1 MGAASGERSELI
13 STIDGHSQAGLSGQ
27 GRRRAR
33 QPVPRTRRV
42 ELTLTGE
49 EYAVLAAAAGRA
61 GLARRA
67 YAAQAALAA
76 ANGKPISDHESLGQA
91 LIELMRAA
99 GLVRRIAANINQ
111 AVAKLN
117 ATGQPA
123 GNLPAYAAQSIR
135 RADHIDQVADAVR
148 KALRRRSR

>member
-1 MGAASGERSELI
+1 MTGTINGTSG
-13 STIDGHSQAGLSGQ
+13 TGVSGQ

-42 ELTLTGE
+42 EFTLSGE
-49 EYAVLAAAAGRA
+49 EYAILVEAAGRA
-61 GLARRA
+61 GMARRA
-67 YAAQAALAA
+67 YAAQAALTAA
-76 ANGKPISDHESLGQA
+76 ANGNPISGQEPLA
-91 LIELMRAA
+91 LVLTELMRAA
-99 GLVRRIAANINQ
+99 LLVRRIATNLNQ

-123 GNLPAYAAQSIR
+123 GNLPAYAAHSIC

-148 KALRRRSR
+148 KALR

>member
-1 MGAASGERSELI
+1 MTGAI
-13 STIDGHSQAGLSGQ
+13 NGHSQADSGQ
-27 GRRRAR
+27 GRRRTR

-42 ELTLTGE
+42 EFTLTGE
-49 EYAVLAAAAGRA
+49 EYAVVVAAAGRA

-76 ANGKPISDHESLGQA
+76 AANGRLIGDGESLGQV

-99 GLVRRIAANINQ
+99 GLVRRIAANLNQ

-123 GNLPAYAAQSIR
+123 EDLPRYAAESIR
-135 RADHIDQVADAVR
+135 RADHIDQVADVVR
-148 KALRRRSR
+148 KALPRRSQ

>member
-1 MGAASGERSELI
+1 MTG
-13 STIDGHSQAGLSGQ
+13 TTNGHSQADGSRQ

-42 ELTLTGE
+42 EFTLTGE
-49 EYAVLAAAAGRA
+49 EYAVVIAAAARA

-67 YAAQAALAA
+67 YAARAALAA
-76 ANGKPISDHESLGQA
+76 AASGRLIGDEESLGQV

-99 GLVRRIAANINQ
+99 GLVRRIAANLNQ

-123 GNLPAYAAQSIR
+123 GDLPRYAAESIR

>member
-1 MGAASGERSELI
+1 MAGTINSGSG
-13 STIDGHSQAGLSGQ
+13 SGTDVGGQ

-42 ELTLTGE
+42 EFTLTDQ
-49 EYAVLAAAAGRA
+49 EYAVVIAAAGRA

-67 YAAQAALAA
+67 YAAHAALAA
-76 ANGKPISDHESLGQA
+76 AANARATGDQESLGQV

-99 GLVRRIAANINQ
+99 GLVRLSATNLSQ

-117 ATGQPA
+117 ATGQPT
-123 GNLPAYAAQSIR
+123 GDLPGYAADSLR
-135 RADHIDQVADAVR
+135 RADHIDEVADEVR
-148 KALRRRSR
+148 KALL

>member
-1 MGAASGERSELI
+1 MAGTINGSSG
-13 STIDGHSQAGLSGQ
+13 TGVGGQ

-42 ELTLTGE
+42 EFTLTGE
-49 EYAVLAAAAGRA
+49 EYAVVVAAAGRA

-76 ANGKPISDHESLGQA
+76 AANGTSASDRESLGQA

-99 GLVRRIAANINQ
+99 GLVRRIATNINQ
-111 AVAKLN
+111 AVAMLN
-117 ATGQPA
+117 ATGQPT
-123 GNLPAYAAQSIR
+123 GDLPRYAAESIR
-135 RADHIDQVADAVR
+135 RADHIDELANAVR
-148 KALRRRSR
+148 KALP

>member
-1 MGAASGERSELI
+1 MTD
-13 STIDGHSQAGLSGQ
+13 TINGGSQTGVSGQ

-33 QPVPRTRRV
+33 QPVPRTRWV
-42 ELTLTGE
+42 EFTLTGE
-49 EYAVLAAAAGRA
+49 EYAVVVAAAGRA

-67 YAAQAALAA
+67 YAAQAALAHA
-76 ANGKPISDHESLGQA
+76 ANGRATGDQEVLGQV

-99 GLVRRIAANINQ
+99 GLVRRIATNLNQ

-123 GNLPAYAAQSIR
+123 GDLPGYAADSLR
-135 RADHIDQVADAVR
+135 RADHIDEVADEVR
-148 KALRRRSR
+148 KALW

>member
-1 MGAASGERSELI
+1 MAGTSSG
-13 STIDGHSQAGLSGQ
+13 TGVGGQ

-42 ELTLTGE
+42 EFTLTGE
-49 EYAVLAAAAGRA
+49 EYAIVVAAAGRA

-67 YAAQAALAA
+67 YAAQAAMAAA
-76 ANGKPISDHESLGQA
+76 ANGTSASDQESLGQA

-99 GLVRRIAANINQ
+99 GLVRRIAANLNQ

-123 GNLPAYAAQSIR
+123 GDLPGYAAESIR
-135 RADHIDQVADAVR
+135 RADHIDQVAEVAR
-148 KALRRRSR
+148 KALQRRSR

>member
-1 MGAASGERSELI
+1 MTG
-13 STIDGHSQAGLSGQ
+13 TIDSHGQAGGSGQ
-27 GRRRAR
+27 GWRRAR
-33 QPVPRTRRV
+33 QPIPRTRRV
-42 ELTLTGE
+42 EFTLTGE
-49 EYAVLAAAAGRA
+49 EYAVVIAAAGRA

-67 YAAQAALAA
+67 YAAQAAMAAA
-76 ANGKPISDHESLGQA
+76 ANGRIVGDQESLGQI

-99 GLVRRIAANINQ
+99 GLARRIAANLNQ

-123 GNLPAYAAQSIR
+123 GDLPRYAAESIR

-148 KALRRRSR
+148 KTLR